1 MSRSGCPRGGG
12 GSARRRTTKPY
23 ASRVGSGRSG
33 LSAARVERRSRSIS
47 SPALPASRGVA
58 PRAERLGAHGANGPP
73 SVSERQQ
80 HRERPFLVCVRRF
93 RPRDLNP
100 GFPGRNERFK
110 DYRRKGVST
119 TGAAGGGPFFIRART
134 ATRGRVDGPPPRSRG
149 DVGRTL
155 ARSRDPRAALTRG
168 AREGVP
174 AEEARGR
181 RNGRGEQIRL
191 LRPTAGE
198 RVSGRGR
205 CGNHGVLRDA
215 LPRRRTGHVHALHR
229 ATATPRARRG
239 RRPDAPRVRALL
251 PPRLRAGDAPERAAQ
266 VRETEVS
273 QLPRD
278 AVHRALRKTP
288 RAATTTAREAHAE
301 HARAHQRL

>member
-1 MSRSGCPRGGG
+1 MRNVSKGRAEAHMSRSRGCLRGGG
-12 GSARRRTTKPY
+12 RFRRRRTTKPY

-58 PRAERLGAHGANGPP
+58 PRAERFGWHGANGPP

-93 RPRDLNP
+93 RPRDFNP
-100 GFPGRNERFK
+100 GFPGRNVRFK
-110 DYRRKGVST
+110 DYRRKRGFNHERHSRWSLFH
-119 TGAAGGGPFFIRART
+119 PRT

-155 ARSRDPRAALTRG
+155 ARSRAPRAALTRG
-168 AREGVP
+168 ARERVP

-191 LRPTAGE
+191 LRPTVGE

-205 CGNHGVLRDA
+205 
-215 LPRRRTGHVHALHR
+215 
-229 ATATPRARRG
+229 
-239 RRPDAPRVRALL
+239 
-251 PPRLRAGDAPERAAQ
+251 
-266 VRETEVS
+266 
-273 QLPRD
+273 
-278 AVHRALRKTP
+278 
-288 RAATTTAREAHAE
+288 
-301 HARAHQRL
+301 